1 MYKFYQMMNAFT
13 NSNNNN
19 FSPLPSNSDNVM
31 LLAQLNNMINRN
43 IPPQPQVQ
51 QPSIDTNF
59 LLKKLMSELQP
70 RLAESSVPNQKLIP
84 PLQKVKGNLRKK
96 EYI

>member
-51 QPSIDTNF
+51 QP
-59 LLKKLMSELQP
+59 L
-70 RLAESSVPNQKLIP
+70 
-84 PLQKVKGNLRKK
+84 
-96 EYI
+96 